1 MRMKRWIC
9 LLMALVLTGL
19 LAGAAGEAA
28 TSLSFVNRTVELWL
42 GYSDR
47 PSSIELKPDVTPA
60 GAALSWSS
68 SDERVA
74 IVDTKGTLTA
84 VGGGKSTISVKS
96 GNKRATCTVVV
107 TQGAESLTL
116 SEHSLMIAKGAN
128 ARLKADIQPAKT
140 TNKKVNWSSS
150 NEDIA
155 KVNSNG
161 GISGRNPGT
170 CIITCV
176 ADDGT
181 GKVDSCTVTVVQQAN
196 GIRAVY
202 ADGSNAA
209 KILMPAGKNR
219 TVFLNYIPEDTSW
232 KETVWTQT
240 DDVAVVDRRADAT
253 TMTGQLQVRVETAK
267 SAQPRNP
274 VVTVNMESGE
284 EITLYSNRPGKAI
297 INGRA
302 ADGGQ
307 GKVRIDVLV
316 EPAVSVFG
324 TYDADSGTQNG
335 IPWIQPFVENT
346 STYRTVDSLTLEL
359 RARDRRD
366 NDME

>member
-1 MRMKRWIC
+1 M
-9 LLMALVLTGL
+9 
-19 LAGAAGEAA
+19 
-28 TSLSFVNRTVELWL
+28 
-42 GYSDR
+42 
-47 PSSIELKPDVTPA
+47 
-60 GAALSWSS
+60 
-68 SDERVA
+68 
-74 IVDTKGTLTA
+74 
-84 VGGGKSTISVKS
+84 
-96 GNKRATCTVVV
+96 
-107 TQGAESLTL
+107 
-116 SEHSLMIAKGAN
+116 MIAKGSN
-128 ARLKADIQPAKT
+128 KRLQVEVLPSKT
-140 TNKKVNWSSS
+140 TNKKVVWSSS
-150 NEDIA
+150 NEAIA
-155 KVNSNG
+155 KVSNNG
-161 GISGRNPGT
+161 SVSGRTPGT
-170 CIITCV
+170 CIITCM

-181 GKVDSCTVTVVQQAN
+181 GMVDSCTVTVVQQAN

-219 TVFLNYIPEDTSW
+219 TILLNYIPADASW
-232 KETVWTQT
+232 KETTWTQT
-240 DDVAVVDRRADAT
+240 DDVAVVDRRQDAQT
-253 TMTGQLQVRVETAK
+253 VAGQPRVTIETVNGV
-267 SAQPRNP
+267 QPRNP
-274 VVTVNMESGE
+274 VVTVYMESGE
-284 EITLYSNRPGKAI
+284 EITLHSNRPGKAI

-366 NDME
+366 NDMEYIYEKEVEVYIMPGRTKSLPRVVTSEEYKKATAICYRIVGAHYTDGSSEREEGAALHYIELPY